1 MDLNKVCS
9 IMSRDVI
16 TLEPKESLRS
26 ALEKMNLNKVSC
38 VVVAEGKKPVGILTE
53 RDIIQ
58 LIHHNIDFDVTE
70 LMSVM
75 KSPVIAVSEETDIP
89 EAANLMEINDLRRL
103 VVVDGEHNIIGII
116 TQTDVIKTLSIDY
129 FVSFRKAENIM
140 TRNIISIERE
150 DSLLKAIE
158 LMSKNHVSCVLVI
171 EDNKLAGIITER
183 DITKAIAENRVLNNI
198 EGIMTSPVFTVNKD
212 TNLYDATRL
221 MEENRLR
228 RVVVVDSEGNV
239 VGIVTQSD
247 IVRNLK
253 TDYVELLK
261 KILKDKSRALVE
273 SEVKY
278 RTLVEHSLEGIM
290 IIQDG
295 LIKFVNPTLLKIL
308 NYEEEEIVGKD
319 ILRFS
324 YPDDRELISESLSK
338 FSDNQGVRSLSEFR
352 MMHKNGEG
360 IYMEVLSTLIQYEGK
375 PAILTTLRDITD
387 RKKAEAELKRLV
399 ITDDLTGLF
408 NQRYFYIQ
416 LAREVERAK
425 RHNRPL
431 SMFLVDID
439 LFKDF
444 NDTYGHWEGD
454 YVLKRIGEILMRN
467 VREIDMAFRYGGEEF
482 VIVLPETG
490 REDAIIVAERIR
502 NAVAQTVFYP
512 FTLDGQPD
520 IVSTT
525 VSIGV
530 TEFHPDDDV
539 KSFLKRVDIALYHA
553 KRSGRNMVVH
563 LM

>member
-103 VVVDGEHNIIGII
+103 VVVDGEHNITGII

-324 YPDDRELISESLSK
+324 YPDDRELILESLSK

-375 PAILTTLRDITD
+375 PAILTTLRDITN

-454 YVLKRIGEILMRN
+454 YVLKRIGEILLRN
-467 VREIDMAFRYGGEEF
+467 IREIDMAFRYGGEEF

-490 REDAIIVAERIR
+490 RKDAIIVAERIR

>member
-1 MDLNKVCS
+1 
-9 IMSRDVI
+9 MSRDVI

>member
-9 IMSRDVI
+9 IISRDVI

-103 VVVDGEHNIIGII
+103 VVVDGEHNITGII

-324 YPDDRELISESLSK
+324 YPDDRELILESLSK

-375 PAILTTLRDITD
+375 PAILTTLRDITN

-454 YVLKRIGEILMRN
+454 YVLKRIGEILLRN
-467 VREIDMAFRYGGEEF
+467 IREIDMAFRYGGEEF

-490 REDAIIVAERIR
+490 RKDAIIVAERIR